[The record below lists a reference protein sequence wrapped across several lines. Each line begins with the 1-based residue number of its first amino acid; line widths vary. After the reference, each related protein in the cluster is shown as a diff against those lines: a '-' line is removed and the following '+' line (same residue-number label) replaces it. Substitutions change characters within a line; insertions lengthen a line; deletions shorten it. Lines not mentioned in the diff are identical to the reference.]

1 MPIGYLFVAL
11 GLLCGTLIAAQGAIN
26 GRLSEAVEG
35 PIQAALISFTVGWL
49 ALLALNISLGHRLPS
64 QGQVASLPWWA
75 WVGGLIGAVMV
86 TSAATAV
93 PRIGVAAWVS
103 AVIAG
108 QLSLILY
115 TVSDY
120 RKHMVCG
127 HARQFNPFG
136 FNVSRSTETNV
147 RTKLIFQ

>member
-1 MPIGYLFVAL
+1 MPFGYFLVAL
-11 GLLCGTLIAAQGAIN
+11 GLVCGTLIAAQGAIN
-26 GRLSEAVEG
+26 GRLSEAVGG

-49 ALLALNISLGHRLPS
+49 ALLVLNLSLGHRLPS
-64 QGQVASLPWWA
+64 QSQVASLPWWA

-108 QLSLILY
+108 QLIAAVAYDQYGAFGQAIRPATPLRLTGIGFLIIGVYL
-115 TVSDY
+115 
-120 RKHMVCG
+120 
-127 HARQFNPFG
+127 
-136 FNVSRSTETNV
+136 V
-147 RTKLIFQ
+147 RRF

>member
-49 ALLALNISLGHRLPS
+49 ALLALNIGLGHRLPS

-108 QLSLILY
+108 QLIAAVLYDQFGAFGQAVRPATPLRLAGVGFLIVGVYL
-115 TVSDY
+115 
-120 RKHMVCG
+120 
-127 HARQFNPFG
+127 
-136 FNVSRSTETNV
+136 V
-147 RTKLIFQ
+147 RRF